1 MRLIIPRIFARNA
14 CIFLLS
20 PRTLHVLSELRR
32 TNLELADLEV
42 PAFIVSVF
50 LTLKSWSAWYSDL
63 ISVNRFRVPIQQRL
77 ALFGAPVVSLAF
89 IFVTL
94 TTLASRDVRHD
105 PLYLAFYL
113 LIGAAWIGGG
123 TLVFP
128 FLGISAR
135 DDILERGNGASA
147 WAVAGALA
155 GMSCSFAGGNIGNGP
170 GVAAVLFSSA
180 LSTGLFFV
188 LWFVLDALTSISD
201 AITIDRAKEAG
212 IRLAGFL
219 VCLGL
224 LSGWSVAGDWVSAS
238 ATLRDF
244 LHSSWPAV
252 AITAIAVLL
261 ELALKRTSIRFS
273 SRITVSAVL
282 SATYIGLGLVWIV
295 TRGVHP

>member
-1 MRLIIPRIFARNA
+1 M
-14 CIFLLS
+14 LS
-20 PRTLHVLSELRR
+20 PRAVHVLFELRR
-32 TNLELADLEV
+32 TNFELADLEV

-50 LTLKSWSAWYSDL
+50 LTLKSWSAWYGDL
-63 ISVNRFRVPIQQRL
+63 ISVNRFRVPVQQRL
-77 ALFGAPVVSLAF
+77 ALFGAPIVSLAF

-94 TTLASRDVRHD
+94 TNLASGDVRND

-147 WAVAGALA
+147 WAVVGALV

-170 GVAAVLFSSA
+170 GVAAVLFSSV
-180 LSTGLFFV
+180 LSTALFFV
-188 LWFVLDALTSISD
+188 LWFVLDLVVSISD

-212 IRLAGFL
+212 IRMAGFL
-219 VCLGL
+219 VGLGL

-252 AITAIAVLL
+252 AITALAVFV

-273 SRITVSAVL
+273 SRLTASAVVSA
-282 SATYIGLGLVWIV
+282 AYIGFGLTWVV
-295 TRGVHP
+295 TRGVHS